1 MSRQIP
7 GLGALR
13 TFEAAA
19 RHQGFTKAAAE
30 LGVTPA
36 AVSSQIRA
44 LEDQLGVRL
53 SWRTSRT
60 VRPTEAGAVLLAA
73 VGEALDIV
81 ARAVEEVRG
90 AGRKRLVVTATASI
104 AAKWLVPRLDRF
116 RALHPDAEVRIDVSD
131 GLADIARG
139 EADVGIRFGNGVYPG
154 LRADQLFEE
163 LVFPVCAPRLLEGPH
178 PLRRPED
185 LRHHNLL
192 HVEWRAQ
199 GESWPDWR
207 MWLLA
212 AGVDG
217 VDATRGL
224 HFNNTAIAVQAAL
237 AGQGVALGNTSLVAD
252 DLAAGRLVRP
262 FELELRGSAR
272 LAYYLVYP
280 RSAGDRPLVKAFRE
294 WMLAEIG
301 EAKGG
306 DATGREVPS
315 EALAGGSEPED
326 AGRPP

>member
-1 MSRQIP
+1 MSRHLP

-53 SWRTSRT
+53 FFRTSRT
-60 VRPTEAGAVLLAA
+60 VRPTEAGTVLLAA

-81 ARAVEEVRG
+81 ARAVEEIRG
-90 AGRKRLVVTATASI
+90 SGRKRIVVTATASF

-131 GLADIARG
+131 GLADVARG

-163 LVFPVCAPRLLEGPH
+163 LVFPVCAPRLLDGAY
-178 PLRRPED
+178 PLRRPDD
-185 LRHHNLL
+185 LRHHSLL
-192 HVEWRAQ
+192 HVAWRAQ

-212 AGVDG
+212 AGVEG

-262 FELELRGSAR
+262 FELALKGPAR
-272 LAYYLVYP
+272 FAYYLVTP
-280 RSAGDRPLVKAFRE
+280 RATAERPLVRAFRD
-294 WMLAEIG
+294 WVLAEIG
-301 EAKGG
+301 ATKG
-306 DATGREVPS
+306 
-315 EALAGGSEPED
+315 AG
-326 AGRPP
+326 